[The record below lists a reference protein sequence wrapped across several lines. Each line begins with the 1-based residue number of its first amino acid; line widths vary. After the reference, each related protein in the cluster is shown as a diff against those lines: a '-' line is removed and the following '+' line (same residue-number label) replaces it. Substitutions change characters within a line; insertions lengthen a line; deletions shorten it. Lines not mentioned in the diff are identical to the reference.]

1 MIVVCSQ
8 CTTRLQLDDAKLP
21 SRAFTIRCPKCQ
33 NVINAQ
39 PPASGSGE
47 QPQPQGALG
56 VGESPSLE
64 NPRYK
69 QPNPAPAFNPI
80 APVESDDVKAYAQPP
95 AVDTGDLAR
104 MLAAL
109 LQPGGTVKDK
119 PASVVPLARIGWER
133 RRALVCVTPAHREAL
148 AQQLADSNYQVFVAD
163 DTSQAI
169 ERMREEHMDVVILDP
184 GFDPVEQGAAF
195 VTREVSIMRPAER
208 RRLFFVH
215 LNASVRTL
223 DAHAAFVNNVN
234 LVINP
239 ADIEIMPQALERAL
253 RDFNELYREFNIA
266 VSAPTI

>member
-39 PPASGSGE
+39 PPSVGGGE
-47 QPQPQGALG
+47 QPQQGVIS

-69 QPNPAPAFNPI
+69 QPTPAPAFNPI
-80 APVESDDVKAYAQPP
+80 APVESSDVQSYAQPQST
-95 AVDTGDLAR
+95 DTGDLAR

-109 LQPGGTVKDK
+109 LQRGGMEKERQTATV
-119 PASVVPLARIGWER
+119 APLARLGWER
-133 RRALVCVTPAHREAL
+133 RRALVCVTLAHREAL
-148 AQQLADSNYQVFVAD
+148 AQQLAGSNYQVFVAD

-184 GFDPVEQGAAF
+184 GFDPVEQGAVF

-215 LNASVRTL
+215 LNAAVRTL

-266 VSAPTI
+266 VSASSI

>member
-1 MIVVCSQ
+1 MIVACSQ

-39 PPASGSGE
+39 PPSPAGQSGE
-47 QPQPQGALG
+47 QGALG

-64 NPRYK
+64 HPRFK
-69 QPNPAPAFNPI
+69 QPSPAPAYNP
-80 APVESDDVKAYAQPP
+80 DVADEQAEVQAYAQPP
-95 AVDTGDLAR
+95 AVDTADMVR

-109 LQPGGTVKDK
+109 LQGGVPRKEK
-119 PASVVPLARIGWER
+119 QMGVVRPSWER

-195 VTREVSIMRPAER
+195 VTREVNVTRPAER

-215 LNASVRTL
+215 LTTSSRTL
-223 DAHAAFVNNVN
+223 DTHAAFVNNVN
-234 LVINP
+234 MVVNP
-239 ADIEIMPQALERAL
+239 ADIESLPQVLERAL
-253 RDFNELYREFNIA
+253 RDFNELYREFNNVQSVAAI
-266 VSAPTI
+266 

>member
-39 PPASGSGE
+39 PPSAGGGE
-47 QPQPQGALG
+47 QPQQQGALG

-69 QPNPAPAFNPI
+69 QPNPAPAFNPV
-80 APVESDDVKAYAQPP
+80 APVESDDVQAYAQPP
-95 AVDTGDLAR
+95 AVDTKDLAR
-104 MLAAL
+104 VLVAL
-109 LQPGGTVKDK
+109 VQSGGMEKERRNVT
-119 PASVVPLARIGWER
+119 PLARIGWER
-133 RRALVCVTPAHREAL
+133 RRALVCVTPAHRDAL
-148 AQQLADSNYQVFVAD
+148 AQQLADNNYQVFVAD

-195 VTREVSIMRPAER
+195 VTREVNIMRPAER

-234 LVINP
+234 MVVNP

-253 RDFNELYREFNIA
+253 RDFNELYREFNLA

>member
-39 PPASGSGE
+39 PPTAASPE
-47 QPQPQGALG
+47 QGALG
-56 VGESPSLE
+56 VGEAPSLE

-69 QPNPAPAFNPI
+69 QPTPAPAFNPL
-80 APVESDDVKAYAQPP
+80 APVEANDVQAYAQPP
-95 AVDTGDLAR
+95 AADANDIAR

-109 LQPGGTVKDK
+109 LQRGGMEKERGTV
-119 PASVVPLARIGWER
+119 ASLGRPGWER

-195 VTREVSIMRPAER
+195 VTREVNIMRPAER

-215 LNASVRTL
+215 LNASLRTL

-234 LVINP
+234 MVVNP

-253 RDFNELYREFNIA
+253 RDFKELYREFNLA

>member
-21 SRAFTIRCPKCQ
+21 ARAFTIRCPKCQ

-39 PPASGSGE
+39 PPAAGSGE
-47 QPQPQGALG
+47 PQGALG

-69 QPNPAPAFNPI
+69 QPTPAPAFNPI
-80 APVESDDVKAYAQPP
+80 AAGEADDVQAYAQPS
-95 AVDTGDLAR
+95 AVEANDIAR

-109 LQPGGTVKDK
+109 LQRGGMEKEKGAVAPVGRPGW
-119 PASVVPLARIGWER
+119 AR
-133 RRALVCVTPAHREAL
+133 RRALVCVTPAHRDAL

-169 ERMREEHMDVVILDP
+169 ERMREEHMDVVVLDP

-195 VTREVSIMRPAER
+195 VTREVVIMRPAER

-215 LNASVRTL
+215 LNASARTL
-223 DAHAAFVNNVN
+223 DAHAAFVSNVN
-234 LVINP
+234 MVVNP
-239 ADIEIMPQALERAL
+239 ADIEILPQALERAL
-253 RDFNELYREFNIA
+253 RDFNELYREFNNA
-266 VSAPTI
+266 LSASTI

>member
-1 MIVVCSQ
+1 VQSGGM
-8 CTTRLQLDDAKLP
+8 AKE
-21 SRAFTIRCPKCQ
+21 K
-33 NVINAQ
+33 
-39 PPASGSGE
+39 
-47 QPQPQGALG
+47 
-56 VGESPSLE
+56 
-64 NPRYK
+64 
-69 QPNPAPAFNPI
+69 
-80 APVESDDVKAYAQPP
+80 
-95 AVDTGDLAR
+95 
-104 MLAAL
+104 
-109 LQPGGTVKDK
+109 GTV
-119 PASVVPLARIGWER
+119 APLARLGWER

-184 GFDPVEQGAAF
+184 GFDPIEQGAAF
-195 VTREVSIMRPAER
+195 VTREVNIMRPAER

-266 VSAPTI
+266 VNAGTI

>member
-39 PPASGSGE
+39 PPAVGSGE
-47 QPQPQGALG
+47 QPQGALG

-69 QPNPAPAFNPI
+69 QPTPAPAFNPI
-80 APVESDDVKAYAQPP
+80 APAESDEVQAYAQPP
-95 AVDTGDLAR
+95 AVEANDIAR

-109 LQPGGTVKDK
+109 LQRGGMEKERQTG
-119 PASVVPLARIGWER
+119 ASLARPVWER

-148 AQQLADSNYQVFVAD
+148 AQQLAESNYQVFVAD

-195 VTREVSIMRPAER
+195 VTREVVIMRPAER

-215 LNASVRTL
+215 LNASARTL
-223 DAHAAFVNNVN
+223 DAHAAFVSNVN
-234 LVINP
+234 LVVNP
-239 ADIEIMPQALERAL
+239 ADIEIMPQALERAI
-253 RDFNELYREFNIA
+253 RDFNELYREFNLA
-266 VSAPTI
+266 LSAPAI